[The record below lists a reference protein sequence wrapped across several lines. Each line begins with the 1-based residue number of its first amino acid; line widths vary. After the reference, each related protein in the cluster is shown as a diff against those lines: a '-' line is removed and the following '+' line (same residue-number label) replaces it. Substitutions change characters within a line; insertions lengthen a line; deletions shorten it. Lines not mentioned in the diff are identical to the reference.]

1 MELQFLRAE
10 YNLDEIARRGSGK
23 IGYKVTGYRDR
34 ECVELEIERRDR
46 NGQLWHITPSN
57 SRWGSRDY
65 EQEPNEISTMENT
78 VAALQDAIKLGREI
92 EQKLDYLE
100 GLYQVADAVRR
111 VEAERK
117 MAEEKAA
124 YDADA
129 PVGMKLAKH
138 IIKQMAFE
146 IKAKNGGSY
155 DEITIQLASRGKRKV
170 DDLNVRFARSGLTL
184 FTLGYY
190 RISKEA
196 ALNRL
201 ADSAIDALQVKGIN
215 VVDPK
220 LAKFMMV

>member
-1 MELQFLRAE
+1 MIQFLRAE
-10 YNLDEIARRGSGK
+10 YNLDEIARKGTGR
-23 IGYKVTGYRDR
+23 IGYKVKGYRDR
-34 ECVELEIERRDR
+34 DAVEIEIDR
-46 NGQLWHITPSN
+46 NDRYDQLWTIKPVKSN
-57 SRWGSRDY
+57 YINRDY
-65 EQEPNEISTMENT
+65 EEEKNEIVTAENT
-78 VAALQDAIKLGREI
+78 VAALQDAITLGRVI
-92 EQKLDYLE
+92 EQKIDYLE
-100 GLYQVADAVRR
+100 GLFQVADAVRKA
-111 VEAERK
+111 EAERK
-117 MAEEKAA
+117 RAEELAA
-124 YDADA
+124 YNADA

-155 DEITIQLASRGKRKV
+155 DEITIQLASRGKRKI

-190 RISKEA
+190 RISKDA
-196 ALNRL
+196 ALARL